1 MRQNR
6 PAISGQNSLA
16 LTFCF
21 ISILIFTART
31 TLHYFFIL
39 SMRLCSLAASR
50 CSSLYGGADFLR
62 SIIPSRRISF
72 NPASSAPAHKSCSAL
87 RSPSAPAGSVRHP
100 PIPERPACRSAY
112 CAPAPRPAPQREISG
127 GQFWVWERR
136 GLLAAPW
143 WVVFGFPFLAGQ
155 CVSRGGG
162 V

>member
-1 MRQNR
+1 
-6 PAISGQNSLA
+6 
-16 LTFCF
+16 
-21 ISILIFTART
+21 
-31 TLHYFFIL
+31 
-39 SMRLCSLAASR
+39 MRLCSLAASR

-136 GLLAAPW
+136 GLSAAPW
-143 WVVFGFPFLAGQ
+143 WGCLVFRFWLDNVCPEVGECSAICCFLLSSHLKSVQ
-155 CVSRGGG
+155 NCLVKYKRSRNIHKNLDAHQYYN
-162 V
+162 